1 MNVPLVRATT
11 LLVLAVSISACKLPA
26 SDPAPPEATVA
37 VPGGGPAQSDRNT
50 QVLDAAGGFETL
62 TETALTQPF
71 AALTASRQAA
81 GGKAAVVRSLLTPE
95 QTSRLDALA
104 AELDAALAR
113 QDRTATAIAA
123 VETYR
128 VLVSA
133 QDGTAKVPVDVSLL
147 DYAGFK
153 YDTTVQAQPIDWT
166 GMATDVAYAR
176 EVWTRLSPDV
186 TSKAL
191 IGAFES
197 SLAGMDTAVR
207 ERNGVAARVAV
218 STELALVDALEE
230 HFSARP

>member
-1 MNVPLVRATT
+1 MTVSLARAAAV
-11 LLVLAVSISACKLPA
+11 LVLASSIAGCKP
-26 SDPAPPEATVA
+26 PAPDAAPDAAAAVA
-37 VPGGGPAQSDRNT
+37 GRGGSAQSDRNT
-50 QVLDAAGGFETL
+50 RLLDAAGGFETL

-71 AALTASRQAA
+71 TALTATRQAA
-81 GGKAAVVRSLLTPE
+81 VDRAATVRSLLTAE
-95 QTSRLDALA
+95 QTTRLDALA
-104 AELDAALAR
+104 DALDAALAG

-153 YDTTVQAQPIDWT
+153 YDTIVQAQPIDWT
-166 GMATDVAYAR
+166 GMATDVGYAR

-186 TSKAL
+186 SSQAL
-191 IGAFES
+191 VGAFES
-197 SLAGMDTAVR
+197 SLAGMETAVR
-207 ERNGVAARVAV
+207 ERNPVAARVAV